1 MQVTDRSSKPHPQL
15 IFYTSNKQDAK
26 IKDRRQTNMMGRG
39 DVYMTRHAARAD
51 RQQKWGP
58 LPGHSEEDCELS
70 PDGEASAAEL
80 KNKFDSITLA
90 HVVSSPFLRCIQ
102 TVLPIAIA
110 KGLQIKIEPGIGEV
124 DSTGFW
130 DANRSALEHNFPID
144 LQYQPILPRH
154 KLQPEWGDGEAA
166 ARSKKTVSAIR
177 ENLEGPIL
185 FCGHGASCLGIAQA
199 FNGCGY
205 VGYSSFSHFIFD
217 GNVWHVEAMGDV
229 SHLSPRHAKE
239 SLASAW

>member
-1 MQVTDRSSKPHPQL
+1 
-15 IFYTSNKQDAK
+15 
-26 IKDRRQTNMMGRG
+26 MMGRG
-39 DVYMTRHAARAD
+39 DLYMTRHAARAD
-51 RQQKWGP
+51 RQQKWRP
-58 LPGHSEEDCELS
+58 LPGHSDEDCELS

-177 ENLEGPIL
+177 QSFEGPIL

-229 SHLSPRHAKE
+229 SHLSSRNAKE